1 LKLNFSSNQCN
12 ANIILNR
19 IPRAVVLDPSVN
31 IKLYSAVSKSSI
43 AADTKKYAPSRGTIP
58 ILKERTHLPIIVDPS
73 HAIGQRDKVTPL
85 AKAAKAVGAHGIMVE
100 FHPEPNKA
108 LSDGQ
113 QSLDFNQFEN
123 LMAELTVT
131 L

>member
-1 LKLNFSSNQCN
+1 MQQNTFLHEETGRYFYARNT
-12 ANIILNR
+12 
-19 IPRAVVLDPSVN
+19 LD
-31 IKLYSAVSKSSI
+31 LSA
-43 AADTKKYAPSRGTIP
+43 IP
-58 ILKERTHLPIIVDPS
+58 ILKERTHLPIVVDPS

-100 FHPEPNKA
+100 FHPDPNKA

-113 QSLDFNQFEN
+113 QSLDFDQFEN

-131 L
+131 R